1 MIGNSRMRARLRVL
15 ISRKD
20 VVTDSA
26 IAVVA
31 EQGVRGLTHRAVDAM
46 AELPVGSTSNV
57 YRTRDAL
64 ITGIMERIGELNA
77 RRLERLLDT
86 AGNDETTQLDAA
98 VSLCMELLTT
108 DRSRFYTSV
117 MLGLD
122 PALPTEAVAAKQAN
136 MDQVDAFVAQLSG
149 VEPELAKRISSSVLG
164 MMITELISGT
174 ASRERVEKFISELDK
189 WLRAE
194 FASA

>member
-1 MIGNSRMRARLRVL
+1 
-15 ISRKD
+15 
-20 VVTDSA
+20 
-26 IAVVA
+26 
-31 EQGVRGLTHRAVDAM
+31 
-46 AELPVGSTSNV
+46 
-57 YRTRDAL
+57 
-64 ITGIMERIGELNA
+64 
-77 RRLERLLDT
+77 
-86 AGNDETTQLDAA
+86 
-98 VSLCMELLTT
+98 
-108 DRSRFYTSV
+108 
-117 MLGLD
+117 
-122 PALPTEAVAAKQAN
+122 

>member
-1 MIGNSRMRARLRVL
+1 M

-174 ASRERVEKFISELDK
+174 ASRERVEKYISELDK

>member
-1 MIGNSRMRARLRVL
+1 M

-64 ITGIMERIGELNA
+64 VTGILERIGELNA
-77 RRLERLLDT
+77 RQFDRLVENTSTGGTPLS
-86 AGNDETTQLDAA
+86 DAA
-98 VSLCMELLTT
+98 VGLCFDLLTT
-108 DRSRFYTSV
+108 DRDRFYTSV
-117 MLGLD
+117 MLSLD
-122 PALPTEAVAAKQAN
+122 PALPAEALAAKKSNMATVDTFVMNLCGIDAN
-136 MDQVDAFVAQLSG
+136 
-149 VEPELAKRISSSVLG
+149 LARRITSSVLG
-164 MMITELISGT
+164 MLISELMSGSP
-174 ASRERVEKFISELDK
+174 SRERVEDYIGELAK
-189 WLRAE
+189 WMNELPR
-194 FASA
+194 SK

>member
-1 MIGNSRMRARLRVL
+1 M

-64 ITGIMERIGELNA
+64 VTGILERIGELNS
-77 RRLERLLDT
+77 RQFDRLVE
-86 AGNDETTQLDAA
+86 NTTTGGTPLVDAA
-98 VSLCMELLTT
+98 IGLCFDLLTT
-108 DRSRFYTSV
+108 DRNRFYTSV
-117 MLGLD
+117 MLSLD
-122 PALPTEAVAAKQAN
+122 PALPAEALAAKKAN
-136 MDQVDAFVAQLSG
+136 MATVDSFVMQLSG
-149 VEPELAKRISSSVLG
+149 IDADLARRITSSVLG
-164 MMITELISGT
+164 MMI
-174 ASRERVEKFISELDK
+174 SELMSGAPKREHVESYINELAAWMNDY
-189 WLRAE
+189 AP
-194 FASA
+194 AQ

>member
-1 MIGNSRMRARLRVL
+1 MIGNRRMRARLRVL

-174 ASRERVEKFISELDK
+174 ASRERVEKYISELDK

>member
-1 MIGNSRMRARLRVL
+1 MRARLRVL

-174 ASRERVEKFISELDK
+174 ASRERVEKYISELDK

>member
-1 MIGNSRMRARLRVL
+1 MRARLRVL

-98 VSLCMELLTT
+98 VGLCMELLTT

-136 MDQVDAFVAQLSG
+136 MDQVDAFVARLSG
-149 VEPELAKRISSSVLG
+149 VEPDLAKRISSSVLG

-174 ASRERVEKFISELDK
+174 ASRERVEKYISELDK